1 MAKMKY
7 CLYVLL
13 LCAFVISCQ
22 DKRTTASD
30 AIVWEI
36 NPDEAKETNLSEF
49 VDSIFLVPLETLDE
63 CLIKN
68 ITSLTYA
75 NHKFYVNN
83 NRSGIQVYGS
93 NGKFIYSTEGHRGP
107 GPNEY
112 RTALSLNVLQ
122 NDTLEILDVPIFSLR
137 KYVYPEGIVQ
147 STALPRKLLPIESCT
162 RLNEDTVIFVT
173 GTTDNS
179 SIKFYSKRKKRI
191 LNTIEDSQQKKLIR
205 TSEPLYQING
215 KLYVSATYPSNEL
228 YMLNGNMEKEL
239 VLQLDFG
246 KYNFS
251 IEDLPK
257 DLNSK
262 SFRKYWLSDG
272 HAYPY
277 MKYILNNLYLAYF
290 QINGDL
296 YIAIKD
302 KTTNVTKVYKNRI
315 KAHSQI
321 MIPHYVSGDS
331 LFYASEPDYLPYL
344 IDTTLMRK
352 SDITRLNNVN
362 ETDNPIVII
371 YKLKH
376 Q

>member
-1 MAKMKY
+1 MSKMKY
-7 CLYVLL
+7 SLYILL

-22 DKRTTASD
+22 GKRTATDD
-30 AIVWEI
+30 AVIWEI
-36 NPDEAKETNLSEF
+36 NPNEAKETNLSEF
-49 VDSIFLVPLETLDE
+49 VDSIFFVPLETLDE

-83 NRSGIQVYGS
+83 SRSGIQIYDKD
-93 NGKFIYSTEGHRGP
+93 GKFIYSTERLRGP

-112 RTALSLNVLQ
+112 RTALGLNVLR
-122 NDTLEILDVPIFSLR
+122 NDTLEILDVPAFSLR
-137 KYVYPEGIVQ
+137 KYIHPEGVVH
-147 STALPRKLLPIESCT
+147 SLGLPRKLLPVESCV
-162 RLNEDTVIFVT
+162 RLNKDTLIFIT
-173 GTTDNS
+173 GNTL
-179 SIKFYSKRKKRI
+179 KFYSQSKKRI
-191 LNTIEDSQQKKLIR
+191 LNTIEDSQQRELVR
-205 TSEPLYQING
+205 TSAPLYKING
-215 KLYVSATYPSNEL
+215 KLYSSATYPSNEL
-228 YMLNGNMEKEL
+228 YVLNENMEKEL

-246 KYNFS
+246 KKNFS

-257 DLNSK
+257 DLNPK
-262 SFRKYWLSDG
+262 SFRKDWVSDG
-272 HAYPY
+272 RAYPY
-277 MKYILNNLYLAYF
+277 TKYILNNLYLAYF
-290 QINGDL
+290 QINGKL
-296 YIAIKD
+296 YFAIKD
-302 KTTNVTKVYKNRI
+302 KTTNATKVYKNRT
-315 KAHSQI
+315 KAHSQM

-352 SDITRLNNVN
+352 CDIARLDSVN